1 MAGIVDKAPVIALQ
15 DVCFSYGA
23 HEVLHNVTFQVRP
36 REMLAVVGPNGGGKS
51 TLLQLLLG
59 LQSPRLGAVR
69 IFGSVPCQA
78 RGRIGYV
85 PQHLHVDPQFPVS
98 VLDVVRMGRVERH
111 AVGPYRK
118 TDDAAAQAALA
129 QVGIEDLQNHP
140 FAHLSG
146 GQRQRVLIAQALA
159 TEAELL
165 LLDEPTAN
173 VDPKAEHELVALFG
187 KLRQH
192 KTLVFVSHNV
202 NVVTHHASHVLC
214 VNRTA
219 VLHPIGEV
227 MASTLREAY
236 GGELAVLTHDQDC
249 HVMDASQAP
258 HCARAE
264 APLSKTSV
272 DAENVKKLQGTAA
285 KRSAAPL

>member
-1 MAGIVDKAPVIALQ
+1 MTDETPVIKLR

-23 HEVLHNVTFQVRP
+23 HEVLHNVGFELRA

-51 TLLQLLLG
+51 TLLRLLLG
-59 LQSPRLGAVR
+59 LLSPRLGSVR
-69 IFGSVPCQA
+69 IFGGPPRQA
-78 RGRIGYV
+78 RARVGYV
-85 PQHLHVDPQFPVS
+85 PQHPRVDPQFPVS

-111 AVGPYRK
+111 AVGPYRRA
-118 TDDAAAQAALA
+118 DNAAAEAALT
-129 QVGIEDLQNHP
+129 QTGIENLRHRP
-140 FAHLSG
+140 FAQLSG

-159 TEAELL
+159 TEADLL

-173 VDPKAEHELVALFG
+173 VDPKAEHELIALFG
-187 KLRQH
+187 RLRQH

-202 NVVTHHASHVLC
+202 NVVTRHAGHVLC

-219 VLHPIGEV
+219 VLHPIHQV

-249 HVMDASQAP
+249 HVMDASQAGG
-258 HCARAE
+258 CAPF
-264 APLSKTSV
+264 APKALDGSERLEGAASSVVTQNVAGSK
-272 DAENVKKLQGTAA
+272 
-285 KRSAAPL
+285 